1 MTDILT
7 HVRTALQHLDTATG
21 MMRSGITRHLA
32 LDAAKAELKLAILK
46 LEKALEENSAKQEA
60 GREQPRRL
68 DSAAG

>member
-32 LDAAKAELKLAILK
+32 LDAAKAELTLAELK
-46 LEKALEENSAKQEA
+46 LKNELEGDE
-60 GREQPRRL
+60 
-68 DSAAG
+68 